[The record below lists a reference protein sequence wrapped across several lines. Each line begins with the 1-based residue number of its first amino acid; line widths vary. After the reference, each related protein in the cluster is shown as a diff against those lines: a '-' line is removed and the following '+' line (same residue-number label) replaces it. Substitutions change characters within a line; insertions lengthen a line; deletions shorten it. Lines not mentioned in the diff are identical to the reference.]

1 MILRPMMMFGQGQGA
16 APAKPTGPANNERY
30 MTLLIEGAAQRMP
43 EIDPVSHK
51 VLRTSLS
58 TLALQAPD
66 KLPDKEKF
74 ELIQN
79 VLREFDNYLKASNT
93 ALKDQLTHWRAIT
106 ELLLNQLVLS
116 LGLSSSSP
124 VARPLLQRAGRLTT
138 ATELREFRD
147 ELDRFLRPGEGS
159 ALDYAS
165 PLRVADHSI
174 ANDNASGL
182 MGGGAA
188 VERLTKIMQNGG
200 RGFVVFFR
208 LTCLEVIGDRFGM
221 DVVQDCLM
229 AVSNFLTESLR
240 SDDFVFHWSDSS
252 LIAIL
257 QARPNEN
264 ILTVELRRIASN
276 HRDIAIQVNGR
287 PIMLRV
293 PLEFDITAIS
303 RLTSAED
310 LYRLTPAEASSR

>member
-1 MILRPMMMFGQGQGA
+1 
-16 APAKPTGPANNERY
+16 
-30 MTLLIEGAAQRMP
+30 
-43 EIDPVSHK
+43 
-51 VLRTSLS
+51 
-58 TLALQAPD
+58 
-66 KLPDKEKF
+66 
-74 ELIQN
+74 
-79 VLREFDNYLKASNT
+79 
-93 ALKDQLTHWRAIT
+93 
-106 ELLLNQLVLS
+106 
-116 LGLSSSSP
+116 
-124 VARPLLQRAGRLTT
+124 
-138 ATELREFRD
+138 
-147 ELDRFLRPGEGS
+147 
-159 ALDYAS
+159 
-165 PLRVADHSI
+165 
-174 ANDNASGL
+174 
-182 MGGGAA
+182 
-188 VERLTKIMQNGG
+188 
-200 RGFVVFFR
+200 
-208 LTCLEVIGDRFGM
+208 M

-252 LIAIL
+252 LVAIL